1 MSSIH
6 NFYWV
11 PTLPKSTYV
20 ARELGPRGQTAVL
33 PIRGATLRVSILRN
47 CRILQSLTLPEEQSR
62 TRIRPPSPLGPVAS
76 AHPSRPQANHASR
89 TPVKSATSLPA
100 LSPLTPLPATP
111 LKRTSTH
118 PMDHVS
124 TPTKSKQSADPL
136 SKLFDLPP
144 NGSRREAPQSLQS
157 MPSKPIARRM
167 LGRTRTEP
175 STDDDPSIDS
185 LASKSSSNVSVGLT
199 RSQQPSHVID
209 MTASVSSLS
218 QTSTFPEEQSQ
229 SLAPGPSTATL
240 QQSGFRTYAG
250 RSRSFLVE
258 LPTDSNPDS
267 GFDADDLTFGVRE
280 SYKDLRLRWG
290 VDNSE
295 DDPRPAVSLHPSP
308 EPESG
313 RKGKGKAKDR
323 PRAVLPPNM
332 MNDLKSVTELRSR
345 GESRRFMD
353 EVGYLFEGMDQTVG
367 VRVRRG
373 R

>member
-1 MSSIH
+1 
-6 NFYWV
+6 
-11 PTLPKSTYV
+11 
-20 ARELGPRGQTAVL
+20 
-33 PIRGATLRVSILRN
+33 
-47 CRILQSLTLPEEQSR
+47 
-62 TRIRPPSPLGPVAS
+62 
-76 AHPSRPQANHASR
+76 
-89 TPVKSATSLPA
+89 
-100 LSPLTPLPATP
+100 
-111 LKRTSTH
+111 
-118 PMDHVS
+118 MDHAS

-136 SKLFDLPP
+136 SELFDLSR
-144 NGSRREAPQSLQS
+144 NRSRRDNSRTLQS
-157 MPSKPIARRM
+157 KPSKPIAKRM

-175 STDDDPSIDS
+175 SIDDDPSMDTSLDS
-185 LASKSSSNVSVGLT
+185 LASKSSSNVSIGLT
-199 RSQQPSHVID
+199 RFHQPGQVID
-209 MTASVSSLS
+209 MTASGSSLS
-218 QTSTFPEEQSQ
+218 QMSTFPEEQSQ
-229 SLAPGPSTATL
+229 SLAPGPSTAPL
-240 QQSGFRTYAG
+240 QQFGLRTYAG

-258 LPTDSNPDS
+258 LPTESNTDS
-267 GFDADDLTFGVRE
+267 GVDADDLAFDTRE

-295 DDPRPAVSLHPSP
+295 DDPRPAVSSYPSP

-323 PRAVLPPNM
+323 PKAMLPPNM